1 MAIPIFWRLILGTMG
16 TLFLSVAVC
25 LYTIIELGTLSQTA
39 RSALDGD
46 QRMIGYQEALTD
58 AFLSEARYGDK
69 FIFTHAADRYS
80 EMQQFKGD
88 FNRYL
93 GELKAMTD
101 SEEVAALLSKIDQFH
116 RQYHELFDREVA
128 YIRANQTYAQTRYQQ
143 ERDKLLESAL
153 GELERLK
160 GRLKENLQA
169 KLQRID
175 RAARTSRQIGLLT
188 TLVVAFLGTWF
199 SLKIS
204 RSVAAPLKQPDRT
217 TAGSAGQAAP
227 SGRNTIEP
235 DRPSALRGNFAKQ
248 MGAGLAL
255 LVENGS
261 ATWERCWALAKSFT
275 ARKGTRR

>member
-1 MAIPIFWRLILGTMG
+1 MAIPLFWRLILGTMG

-25 LYTIIELGTLSQTA
+25 LYTIIELGTLSRIA

-58 AFLSEARYGDK
+58 SFLSEARYGGK
-69 FIFTHAADRYS
+69 FIFTRAEDRYS
-80 EMQQFKGD
+80 EMQQFKSD
-88 FNRYL
+88 FSRYL
-93 GELKAMTD
+93 GELKSLTD
-101 SEEVAALLSKIDQFH
+101 SEELAASLSKIDQLH

-160 GRLKENLQA
+160 ERLKRNLQA

-175 RAARTSRQIGLLT
+175 RAARTSRRIGLSTILM
-188 TLVVAFLGTWF
+188 AAILGTWF
-199 SLKIS
+199 SLRIS
-204 RSVAAPLKQPDRT
+204 RSVAAPLKQAGRT

-227 SGRNTIEP
+227 SGRNAIEP
-235 DRPSALRGNFAKQ
+235 DRSSSFGGNFAKQ

-275 ARKGTRR
+275 ARKGARR

>member
-1 MAIPIFWRLILGTMG
+1 MAIPIFWRLILGTIG
-16 TLFLSVAVC
+16 TVFLPAAAC
-25 LYTIIELGTLSQTA
+25 LYMAIELGTLSRTA

-58 AFLSEARYGDK
+58 SFLSEARYGGK
-69 FIFTHAADRYS
+69 FIFTHAEDRYS
-80 EMQQFKGD
+80 EMQQFKSD
-88 FNRYL
+88 FGRYL
-93 GELKAMTD
+93 GELKSLAD
-101 SEEVAALLSKIDQFH
+101 SQEVAASLSKIDQLH

-169 KLQRID
+169 KLRRID
-175 RAARTSRQIGLLT
+175 RAARTSRRVGLLT
-188 TLVVAFLGTWF
+188 ILAAVILGAWF
-199 SLKIS
+199 SLRIS

-217 TAGSAGQAAP
+217 AAGSAGRAAP
-227 SGRNTIEP
+227 SGWNAIEP
-235 DRPSALRGNFAKQ
+235 DRPSALGGNFAKQ

-261 ATWERCWALAKSFT
+261 ARWQRCRALAKSFT